1 MDLLAQWKTLA
12 KIENARMMEPYEG
25 QKPNFGIVKNK
36 VNKGGPR
43 LSEINRSKAAQKLLE
58 LSQKGYTLEAAINE
72 TNDPIETVVGRARRY
87 QIAFKELP

>member
-43 LSEINRSKAAQKLLE
+43 LAEINRSLAAQKLLE
-58 LSQKGYTLEAAINE
+58 LSQKGYTLEEVLAE
-72 TNDPIETVVGRARRY
+72 TDDPIETVVGRARRY